1 MWAFIISD
9 LDKAEQ
15 YLEGYQ
21 RKDISTPD
29 QSVVYGLK
37 ARAYQVMEDWAN
49 AEKICEIGSRRL
61 HYDESRRVFEP

>member
-49 AEKICEIGSRRL
+49 AENMRNWLKKATL
-61 HYDESRRVFEP
+61 